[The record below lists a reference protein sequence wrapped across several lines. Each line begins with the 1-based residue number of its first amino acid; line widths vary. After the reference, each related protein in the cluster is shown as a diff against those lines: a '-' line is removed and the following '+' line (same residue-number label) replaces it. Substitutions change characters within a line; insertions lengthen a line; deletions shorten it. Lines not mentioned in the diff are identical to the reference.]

1 MPSRAAYIS
10 LALAR
15 SDTGC
20 RTVLIPWVVVMS
32 VAPSAV
38 GGELLTASPPARSAH
53 IRGDYGTAY
62 GSWFGPDT
70 GQWRRGGDGGGLGPG
85 GRGAGAGG
93 GAAQQRRDRGAAVR
107 VGAHRG
113 KPRVLA
119 AAQAGRAGPAGVG
132 PARVRAGAGPVPARG
147 GPADAA
153 DAVRRPG
160 HGAGRAGRVDQGTP
174 AGHRGRPRR

>member
-62 GSWFGPDT
+62 GSWCGGIRDNGAVVATVEVSAREAEVLALVGERLSNAEIAARLFVSVRTAESHVSSLLRKLDVPD
-70 GQWRRGGDGGGLGPG
+70 RRAL
-85 GRGAGAGG
+85 
-93 GAAQQRRDRGAAVR
+93 AQRASELAPDRSRPAAVLPTPLTPF
-107 VGAHRG
+107 V
-113 KPRVLA
+113 
-119 AAQAGRAGPAGVG
+119 GRAAE
-132 PARVRAGAGPVPARG
+132 RAE
-147 GPADAA
+147 
-153 DAVRRPG
+153 
-160 HGAGRAGRVDQGTP
+160 
-174 AGHRGRPRR
+174 